1 MTVNEIRYKLPG
13 YLYCK
18 YFPSIILGFI
28 SYSRISGLSYM
39 VELGS
44 GWRHEETGKT
54 IRQILRNIEILV
66 ERLRDVKFL
75 VFILIQ

>member
-1 MTVNEIRYKLPG
+1 
-13 YLYCK
+13 
-18 YFPSIILGFI
+18 
-28 SYSRISGLSYM
+28 M